1 MYVRGGGV
9 HWCAG
14 QVNEEDDAE
23 VQANAKAAFKKQQA
37 QEAVNL
43 ALLFIYKSRGRWARA
58 RATRAYTYTQGGEGL
73 VVRV

>member
-1 MYVRGGGV
+1 MCVWGGV

-43 ALLFIYKSRGRWARA
+43 ALLFIYKSRD
-58 RATRAYTYTQGGEGL
+58 
-73 VVRV
+73 

>member
-1 MYVRGGGV
+1 VCVGGGG

-43 ALLFIYKSRGRWARA
+43 KLLHRERESYAREHA
-58 RATRAYTYTQGGEGL
+58 RRAHTHTHKEA
-73 VVRV
+73 RD

>member
-1 MYVRGGGV
+1 LFVLWWLCVGGGGA

-43 ALLFIYKSRGRWARA
+43 DIYI
-58 RATRAYTYTQGGEGL
+58 YIYI
-73 VVRV
+73 